1 MLYSDNF
8 LNELRSSVKEMLL
21 NGDIPEISKVKE
33 LLEYSSIDFG
43 DFIAPM
49 LKDDCSFSENSNN
62 NGTNKQVGI
71 DTETFGNEIS
81 VSSSLTGKVTY
92 LSNKVTTVT
101 AESRHGHYAEDGTYT
116 ELPIEARPQAGYN
129 PKELGLLEDE
139 EDKIQ
144 THKYMPYFHRTTS
157 PGKLEGVVIYKLRAF
172 IIEDLVTGQL
182 LYKNT
187 HHVARVLG
195 LIHGEVISFNV
206 TDDYKLEDITRED
219 VFDFN
224 DGINIVTNCPVLKDE
239 EGYYVPTDMNG
250 RSLTESGSPVSPY
263 NIPYNVVDA
272 YGIQEDDSVDLYIQP
287 NSIPYVLYVN
297 RGFYEPVETSTV
309 TNVTKEAVKSTKG
322 TTKTKSRT
330 FQKYDFDLKGKSVGF
345 IGVPPSQ
352 KEKVTSLCEEKG
364 CESYEFIDSSSHM
377 AQVSIPQR
385 FQDLDVIIVVKRFVG
400 HGTIYQLKS
409 LLKDSNASLINT
421 SSHSV
426 DAIERALYRGANG
439 YPSEEGTV
447 TVNYP
452 LLKD

>member
-8 LNELRSSVKEMLL
+8 LNELRNTVKDMLL
-21 NGDIPEISKVKE
+21 NGNILEINKVKE
-33 LLEYSSIDFG
+33 LLEYSNIDFG

-49 LKDDCSFSENSNN
+49 LKDDCIVSENSNN
-62 NGTNKQVGI
+62 DLEDDLVAI
-71 DTETFGNEIS
+71 DTETIGNSFEAR
-81 VSSSLTGKVTY
+81 SLDGKHTF
-92 LSNKVTTVT
+92 LSNNVVTVT

-116 ELPIEARPQAGYN
+116 ELPIETRSPAGYLER
-129 PKELGLLEDE
+129 KEVTS
-139 EDKIQ
+139 KP
-144 THKYMPYFHRTTS
+144 KYMPYFNNTS
-157 PGKLEGVVIYKLRAF
+157 SAGKLEGVVIYKIRAF

-187 HHVARVLG
+187 HHVARVFG
-195 LIHGEVISFNV
+195 LMHGEVISFNV
-206 TDDYKLEDITRED
+206 TDDNRLEDITRED
-219 VFDFN
+219 VYDFN
-224 DGINIVTNCPVLKDE
+224 DGINIVTNCPVLKDDD
-239 EGYYVPTDMNG
+239 GYYVPTDMNG

-287 NSIPYVLYVN
+287 NSIPYVLYVH
-297 RGFYEPVETSTV
+297 RGFYAPVETSTV
-309 TNVTKEAVKSTKG
+309 INGTKEAIKSTKG

-364 CESYEFIDSSSHM
+364 AENYEFIDSSSHM
-377 AQVSIPQR
+377 DTASIPNR
-385 FQDLDVIIVVKRFVG
+385 FADLDIVVVVKRFVG
-400 HGTIYQLKS
+400 HGTIYALK
-409 LLKDSNASLINT
+409 NVIQGTNVSLINT

>member
-71 DTETFGNEIS
+71 DTETFGNQIA
-81 VSSSLTGKVTY
+81 VSSLTGKVTY

-101 AESRHGHYAEDGTYT
+101 AESRHGHCAEDGTYT
-116 ELPIEARPQAGYN
+116 EVPLEVRHQVGY
-129 PKELGLLEDE
+129 LESK
-139 EDKIQ
+139 EDK
-144 THKYMPYFHRTTS
+144 THKPKYMPYFLNTS
-157 PGKLEGVVIYKLRAF
+157 SAGKLEGVVIYKLKAF
-172 IIEDLVTGQL
+172 IIEDLVTGEL

-187 HHVARVLG
+187 HHIARILG
-195 LIHGEVISFNV
+195 LMHGEVISFNI

-219 VFDFN
+219 VYDFN
-224 DGINIVTNCPVLKDE
+224 DGINVVTNCPVFKDDD
-239 EGYYVPTDMNG
+239 GYYVPTDMNG

-297 RGFYEPVETSTV
+297 RGFYAPAETSTV
-309 TNVTKEAVKSTKG
+309 TNDTKEAVKSTKG

-364 CESYEFIDSSSHM
+364 AENYEFIDSSSHM
-377 AQVSIPQR
+377 DTASIPNR
-385 FQDLDVIIVVKRFVG
+385 FADLDIVVVVKRFVG
-400 HGTIYQLKS
+400 HGTVYALK
-409 LLKDSNASLINT
+409 NVIQGTNVSLINT

-439 YPSEEGTV
+439 YPSEEVTV

>member
-8 LNELRSSVKEMLL
+8 LNELRSTVKEMLL
-21 NGDIPEISKVKE
+21 NGDIIEICKVKE
-33 LLEYSSIDFG
+33 LLEYSNIRFG

-49 LKDDCSFSENSNN
+49 LKEDCSVSENSDNN
-62 NGTNKQVGI
+62 NTNELVCI
-71 DTETFGNEIS
+71 DTETIGNS
-81 VSSSLTGKVTY
+81 FAAYSPLTGRVRAVT
-92 LSNKVTTVT
+92 NKVTTVT
-101 AESRHGHYAEDGTYT
+101 AESRHGHYSEDGTYT
-116 ELPIEARPQAGYN
+116 EIPMKVRPQVGYN

-139 EDKIQ
+139 EPKKVKP
-144 THKYMPYFHRTTS
+144 KYMPYFHRTNS
-157 PGKLEGVVIYKLRAF
+157 PGKLEGVVVYKLKAF

-187 HHVARVLG
+187 HHIARVLG
-195 LIHGEVISFNV
+195 LMHGEVVSFNV
-206 TDDYKLEDITRED
+206 TDDHKLEDITREGTY
-219 VFDFN
+219 DFN
-224 DGINIVTNCPVLKDE
+224 NGINIVTNCPVLKDDD
-239 EGYYVPTDMNG
+239 GYYVPTDMNG
-250 RSLTESGSPVSPY
+250 RSLTEHGSPVSPY

-309 TNVTKEAVKSTKG
+309 TNVVKEAVKSTKG
-322 TTKTKSRT
+322 ATKTKSRT

-364 CESYEFIDSSSHM
+364 AENYEFIDSSSHM

-385 FQDLDVIIVVKRFVG
+385 FQDLDIVVVVKRFVG

-409 LLKDSNASLINT
+409 LLKDSDASLINT

-426 DAIERALYRGANG
+426 DAIERALYRGAMG

>member
-1 MLYSDNF
+1 
-8 LNELRSSVKEMLL
+8 MLL
-21 NGDIPEISKVKE
+21 SGNILEINKVKE
-33 LLEYSSIDFG
+33 LLEYSNIEFG
-43 DFIAPM
+43 NFIAPM
-49 LKDDCSFSENSNN
+49 LKDDCSVSENSGNN
-62 NGTNKQVGI
+62 DTNEKVGI
-71 DTETFGNEIS
+71 DTETFDNQIA

-101 AESRHGHYAEDGTYT
+101 AKSRNGHYAEDGTYT
-116 ELPIEARPQAGYN
+116 ELPIEVRPQMGYLE
-129 PKELGLLEDE
+129 PKEDE
-139 EDKIQ
+139 TPKP
-144 THKYMPYFHRTTS
+144 KYMPYFHNTTS
-157 PGKLEGVVIYKLRAF
+157 AGKLEGVVIYKLRAF

-195 LIHGEVISFNV
+195 LMHGEVISFNL
-206 TDDYKLEDITRED
+206 DDYGRMCDISRED
-219 VFDFN
+219 TYDFN
-224 DGINIVTNCPVLKDE
+224 DGINIVTNCPVLQDE
-239 EGYYVPTDMNG
+239 DGFYVPTDMNG
-250 RSLTESGSPVSPY
+250 NSLTEHGSPVSPY

-272 YGIQEDDSVDLYIQP
+272 FGIQEDDSVDLFIQP

-297 RGFYEPVETSTV
+297 RGFYEPMATSALTHG
-309 TNVTKEAVKSTKG
+309 TKEAVKSTKG

-352 KEKVTSLCEEKG
+352 KEKVTSLCEEKAA
-364 CESYEFIDSSSHM
+364 ESYEFIDSSSHM
-377 AQVSIPQR
+377 DTASIPNR
-385 FQDLDVIIVVKRFVG
+385 FADLDIVVVVKRFVG
-400 HGTIYQLKS
+400 HGTVYAFKNVTQGTDVSIV
-409 LLKDSNASLINT
+409 NT

-426 DAIERALYRGANG
+426 DAIERALYRGAMG

>member
-8 LNELRSSVKEMLL
+8 LNELRSTVKEMLL
-21 NGDIPEISKVKE
+21 NGNILGINKVKE
-33 LLEYSSIDFG
+33 LLEYSNIDFG
-43 DFIAPM
+43 NFIAPM
-49 LKDDCSFSENSNN
+49 LKDDCSVFENSNN
-62 NGTNKQVGI
+62 DLEDDLVAI
-71 DTETFGNEIS
+71 DTETIGNSFEAR
-81 VSSSLTGKVTY
+81 SLDGKHTF
-92 LSNKVTTVT
+92 LSNNVVTVT

-116 ELPIEARPQAGYN
+116 EVPLEVRHQTGY
-129 PKELGLLEDE
+129 LESK
-139 EDKIQ
+139 EDK
-144 THKYMPYFHRTTS
+144 TPKPKYMPYFHNTS
-157 PGKLEGVVIYKLRAF
+157 SKGKLEGVVIYKLKAF
-172 IIEDLVTGQL
+172 IIEDLVTGKM

-187 HHVARVLG
+187 HHIARIFG
-195 LIHGEVISFNV
+195 LMHGEVISFNV
-206 TDDYKLEDITRED
+206 TDDNRLEDITRED
-219 VFDFN
+219 VYNFN
-224 DGINIVTNCPVLKDE
+224 DGINIVTNCPVLKDDD
-239 EGYYVPTDMNG
+239 GYYVPTDMNG

-287 NSIPYVLYVN
+287 NSIPYVLYVH
-297 RGFYEPVETSTV
+297 RRFYTSVETSTV
-309 TNVTKEAVKSTKG
+309 TNDTKEAVKSTKG

-364 CESYEFIDSSSHM
+364 TENYEFIDSSSHM

-385 FQDLDVIIVVKRFVG
+385 FQDLDIIIVVKRFVG

-409 LLKDSNASLINT
+409 LLKDSGASLINT

-426 DAIERALYRGANG
+426 DAIERALYRGAMG

>member
-8 LNELRSSVKEMLL
+8 LNELRSTVKEMLL
-21 NGDIPEISKVKE
+21 NGNIIEINKVKE
-33 LLEYSSIDFG
+33 LLEYSNIEFG

-49 LKDDCSFSENSNN
+49 LKDDCSVSENSDKCNSN
-62 NGTNKQVGI
+62 DLVCI
-71 DTETFGNEIS
+71 DTETIGNS
-81 VSSSLTGKVTY
+81 FAAYSPLTGKVRAVT
-92 LSNKVTTVT
+92 NKVTTVT

-116 ELPIEARPQAGYN
+116 EVPVEVRPQVGYPQAEYLE
-129 PKELGLLEDE
+129 PKE
-139 EDKIQ
+139 DK
-144 THKYMPYFHRTTS
+144 TPKPKYMPYFHNTS
-157 PGKLEGVVIYKLRAF
+157 SKGKLEGVVIYKLKAF
-172 IIEDLVTGQL
+172 IIEDLVTGKM

-187 HHVARVLG
+187 HHIARVFG
-195 LIHGEVISFNV
+195 LMHGEVISFNV
-206 TDDYKLEDITRED
+206 TDDNRLEDITRED
-219 VFDFN
+219 VYDFN

-297 RGFYEPVETSTV
+297 RRFYAPAETSTV
-309 TNVTKEAVKSTKG
+309 TNGTKEAVKSTKG
-322 TTKTKSRT
+322 TTKPKSRT

-364 CESYEFIDSSSHM
+364 AENYEFIDSSSHM
-377 AQVSIPQR
+377 DTTSIPNR
-385 FQDLDVIIVVKRFVG
+385 FADLDIVVVVKRFVG
-400 HGTIYQLKS
+400 HGTIYALKNVTQGTDVS
-409 LLKDSNASLINT
+409 IVNT

-426 DAIERALYRGANG
+426 DAIERALYRCANG

>member
-8 LNELRSSVKEMLL
+8 LNELRSTVKEMIL
-21 NGDIPEISKVKE
+21 NGNILEINKVKE
-33 LLEYSSIDFG
+33 LLEYSNIEFG
-43 DFIAPM
+43 NFIAPM
-49 LKDDCSFSENSNN
+49 LKDDCSVSENSGNDISN
-62 NGTNKQVGI
+62 DVVCI
-71 DTETFGNEIS
+71 DTETTCNSFAAYS
-81 VSSSLTGKVTY
+81 HLTGKVKAV
-92 LSNKVTTVT
+92 SNKVTTVT

-116 ELPIEARPQAGYN
+116 EVPLEVRPQEGY
-129 PKELGLLEDE
+129 PKVGCVEEK
-139 EDKIQ
+139 EDKLIKP
-144 THKYMPYFHRTTS
+144 KYMPYFHNTS
-157 PGKLEGVVIYKLRAF
+157 SKGKLEGVVIYKLKAF
-172 IIEDLVTGQL
+172 IIEDLVTGEL

-187 HHVARVLG
+187 HHIARIFG
-195 LIHGEVISFNV
+195 LMHGEVISFNV
-206 TDDYKLEDITRED
+206 TDGNRLEDITRED
-219 VFDFN
+219 IYDFN
-224 DGINIVTNCPVLKDE
+224 DGINIVTNCPVLKDDD
-239 EGYYVPTDMNG
+239 GYYVPTDMNG

-287 NSIPYVLYVN
+287 NSIPYVLYVH
-297 RGFYEPVETSTV
+297 RGFYAPVETSTV
-309 TNVTKEAVKSTKG
+309 TNGTKEAVKSTKG
-322 TTKTKSRT
+322 AIKTKSRT

-364 CESYEFIDSSSHM
+364 TENYEFIDSSSHM

-409 LLKDSNASLINT
+409 LLKDSGASLINT